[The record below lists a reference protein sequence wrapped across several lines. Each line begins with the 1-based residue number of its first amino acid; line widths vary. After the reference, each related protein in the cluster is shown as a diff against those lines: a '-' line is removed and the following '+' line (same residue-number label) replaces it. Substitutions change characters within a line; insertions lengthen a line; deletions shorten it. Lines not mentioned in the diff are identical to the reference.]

1 MTKKFVGN
9 IVSVSGGNKKQRTD
23 VFEMAFWYIDRYM
36 RRFRSLEIDIE
47 LVADKSMDLPDCHGW
62 AEKRGRR
69 VFEIEINKNLKDDDF
84 TTIVFH
90 ELCHV
95 EQWAKGKL
103 ADLNKKGNI
112 VRWKGHIYENYA
124 YTKQPWERQAYRKQE
139 VALKYWK
146 KYKKSKENKILT
158 IDIK

>member
-1 MTKKFVGN
+1 MSKKFVGN

>member
-146 KYKKSKENKILT
+146 KYKKNKENKILT

>member
-1 MTKKFVGN
+1 MSKKFVGN

-103 ADLNKKGNI
+103 ADLNKKGNV

>member
-1 MTKKFVGN
+1 MP
-9 IVSVSGGNKKQRTD
+9 
-23 VFEMAFWYIDRYM
+23 
-36 RRFRSLEIDIE
+36 RFRSLDIDIE
-47 LVADKSMDLPDCHGW
+47 LVSEKTLDFEDSHGW
-62 AEKRGRR
+62 ADKMGRR
-69 VFEIEINKNLKDDDF
+69 KFEIELNKNLKGDDF
-84 TTIVFH
+84 TTLVFH

-112 VRWKGHIYENYA
+112 VRWKGHIYENYS

-146 KYKKSKENKILT
+146 KYKKSKEKKILT
-158 IDIK
+158 IDVN

>member
-103 ADLNKKGNI
+103 ADLNKKGNV